1 MILETS
7 ALTYAYRSGEQLSFP
22 DLQVSA
28 GEKVLLVGASGS
40 GKSSLLNLIAGVL
53 PLQTGSI
60 SLKNFQYGQLSPRA
74 LDTVR
79 ANHIGVIF
87 QSFNLIPYLS
97 GFENA
102 HIGLKFS
109 HRRRA
114 LVGRPREVIENLAT
128 RLGLTIDLLDQ
139 KPTELSIGQ
148 QQRVAIVRALINSPA
163 LLLVDEPT
171 SALDHANKESFLTLL
186 NEVLDDTNCAMV
198 FVSHD
203 PSIGSMFD
211 HQVALQDL
219 NQPVDAH

>member
-7 ALTYAYRSGEQLSFP
+7 ALTYAYRSGKKLCFP

-60 SLKNFQYGQLSPRA
+60 SLKNFQYGQLGPRA
-74 LDTVR
+74 LDAIR

-102 HIGLKFS
+102 RIGLKFS

-128 RLGLTIDLLDQ
+128 HLGLTIDLLDQ

-148 QQRVAIVRALINSPA
+148 QQRIAAIRALIGQPELIIA
-163 LLLVDEPT
+163 DEPT
-171 SALDHANKESFLTLL
+171 SALDPEATTLFMNQL
-186 NEVLDDTNCAMV
+186 NESINPQKQAVV
-198 FVSHD
+198 VVSHN
-203 PSIGSMFD
+203 PSIIPLFD
-211 HQVALQDL
+211 RVITLGDPQ
-219 NQPVDAH
+219 

>member
-7 ALTYAYRSGEQLSFP
+7 ALTYAYRSGKQLRFP

-60 SLKNFQYGQLSPRA
+60 SLINFQYGQLSPRA

-114 LVGRPREVIENLAT
+114 LVGRPREAIENLAT
-128 RLGLTIDLLDQ
+128 QLGLTTDLLNQ

-148 QQRVAIVRALINSPA
+148 QQRIAAIRALIGQPELIIA
-163 LLLVDEPT
+163 DEPT
-171 SALDHANKESFLTLL
+171 SALDPEATTLFMNQL
-186 NEVLDDTNCAMV
+186 NDSINTQTQAVV
-198 FVSHD
+198 VVSHN
-203 PSIGSMFD
+203 PSIIPLFD
-211 HQVALQDL
+211 RVITLGDPQ
-219 NQPVDAH
+219 

>member
-7 ALTYAYRSGEQLSFP
+7 ALTYAYRSGKKLRFP

-28 GEKVLLVGASGS
+28 GDKVLLVGASGS

-60 SLKNFQYGQLSPRA
+60 SLKNFQYGQLGPRA
-74 LDTVR
+74 LDTLR

-102 HIGLKFS
+102 RIGLKFS

-128 RLGLTIDLLDQ
+128 HLGLTIDLLDQ

-148 QQRVAIVRALINSPA
+148 QQRIAAIRALIGQPELIIA
-163 LLLVDEPT
+163 DEPT
-171 SALDHANKESFLTLL
+171 SALDPEATTLFMNQL
-186 NEVLDDTNCAMV
+186 NDSINPETQAVV
-198 FVSHD
+198 VVSHN
-203 PSIGSMFD
+203 PSIIPLFD
-211 HQVALQDL
+211 RVITLGDPQ
-219 NQPVDAH
+219 